1 MTFREEKMSKKPKI
15 YMSRCFGFDKCR
27 YDGKDFFC
35 DFAENL
41 KKHAEI
47 IHWCPEI
54 AIDLGCPR
62 EKIRVIRIDEKNLL
76 FQPETGKFWTEKM
89 LEYSNNYLETL
100 INIDGFFLKA
110 KSPSCGVKNTK
121 LFEGKSEKI
130 ISYEASGFFAERVLA
145 LFPDTPVLT
154 EEDLKEKEKT
164 QDFLKKVFLKYGRI
178 PACFAGFFS

>member
-1 MTFREEKMSKKPKI
+1 MEGAMQKRPLI
-15 YMSRCFGFDKCR
+15 YMSRCFGFEKCR
-27 YDGKDFFC
+27 YDGKDFPC
-35 DFAENL
+35 DFAEKL

-47 IHWCPEI
+47 IHWCPET

-62 EKIRVIRIDEKNLL
+62 EKIRVVRIDGKNLL
-76 FQPETGKFWTEKM
+76 FQPETEKFWTEKM
-89 LEYSNNYLETL
+89 IEYSDNYLKILE
-100 INIDGFFLKA
+100 NIDGFFLKA

-154 EEDLKEKEKT
+154 EEDLKDKERTK
-164 QDFLKKVFLKYGRI
+164 DFLTKVFLKYGRI
-178 PACFAGFFS
+178 PACFSEFFS